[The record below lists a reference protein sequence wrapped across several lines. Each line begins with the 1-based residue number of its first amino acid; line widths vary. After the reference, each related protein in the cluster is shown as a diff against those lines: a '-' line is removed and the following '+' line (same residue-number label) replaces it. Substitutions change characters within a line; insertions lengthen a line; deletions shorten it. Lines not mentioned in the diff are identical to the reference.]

1 LKSGLDMKLQF
12 FKSDGTSDLTISK
25 FLASTLSSNFKDP
38 SGVSALCE
46 VTDATNAYITCKNLT

>member
-1 LKSGLDMKLQF
+1 MKLQF

-46 VTDATNAYITCKNLT
+46 VTDATNAYIICKNLT